1 MKNRTPLW
9 QRLAAVVWTACACIV
24 SASAQTDASTPPD
37 TARSVQLKTAMV
49 KTTRLVFVTKK
60 DTVIYDMDALGANK
74 NDMLGDVIAKMPGLE
89 LRDGVLFFKGRPVNR
104 LQVNGTDFVRGDTRK
119 GLENLPAYIIKNVKA
134 YESLTDQAK
143 ITGIDD
149 GEREQVVDVILKKE
163 YMNVWTGNADLGYGT
178 GDYWR
183 ARGFANTFTD
193 RMRVSLYGGLAN
205 TGEYQSVGANGDWSD
220 NGAGSSAGE
229 TVYKKPGTSFMW
241 RNRDKQEGAG
251 FFKVEGGLWY
261 DYKKHN
267 DRMGSEQETIL
278 DDGHR
283 YMVLERSVRST
294 DRSVGGN
301 LYFTWKPTDHTH
313 VEFGPH
319 YSYRDYRIRNRS
331 SEGWW
336 NSLDAAAF
344 PSPLDSLE
352 ATDPEGWPAGMADY
366 LQRGETLRADYKHD
380 YGHWFW
386 ATHRLTENNWRL
398 SVRNQ
403 FSWNDQHARQNSLN
417 AYEYFRTLSGAPDVQ
432 NRYVIGAG
440 RDLSSM
446 TFVDLNIPLKIFET
460 LRFTYGHTRNHY
472 TSDNDGFR
480 LDSLGGLYADPEAYL
495 AVFGTLPAQSGWQE
509 ATREGETTVDNTLTT
524 TKHWAEAY
532 LQYRKGGFYASLQN
546 CWRFTHD
553 VIDYVKAGY
562 EPEHL
567 TRQATEYVFH
577 TQLRYDTDSLGKYEL
592 RYFYSIDPHSLYS
605 ALSVPDKSDPLNIK
619 MGNTDLKNRRMHE
632 VSFKYDRTLRAKRFV
647 SADAR
652 WRYYKHYLVQRT
664 SYDPSSGVSVRQPST
679 VSGQWNAHAAL
690 TFSTPLDAEQH
701 LNFSVSG
708 RYDYTRSPYYSVA
721 TSGVPLQQ
729 TGNVNQLRG
738 NVKLNARYGKFFA
751 TFSALVGYT
760 RIDGTQEA
768 ASGLETWNNQ
778 IRLAAQYELPWDID
792 VRSQFTLRHFTGSGA
807 EGFDPTRCIWNATV
821 SKSLLRDK
829 NLTLQLELS
838 DLLNQR
844 DQSWAH
850 AFVGGR
856 SSGWT
861 DCVGRF
867 AMLHV
872 IYSFNTKR
880 R

>member
-1 MKNRTPLW
+1 MKHTYTLRKL
-9 QRLAAVVWTACACIV
+9 LIVVLWTACACIV
-24 SASAQTDASTPPD
+24 PLSAQTDAPTPPD
-37 TARSVQLKTAMV
+37 TARSVQLKTATV
-49 KTTRLVFVTKK
+49 RTTRLVFVTKK
-60 DTVIYDMDALGANK
+60 DTVVYDMDALGANK

-89 LRDGVLFFKGRPVNR
+89 LRDGVLFFKGRAVNR
-104 LQVNGTDFVRGDTRK
+104 LLVNGTDFVRGDTRK

-163 YMNVWTGNADLGYGT
+163 YLNTWTGNADLGYGT
-178 GDYWR
+178 DDYWR

-193 RMRVSLYGGLAN
+193 RMRVSLFGGLAN

-229 TVYKKPGTSFMW
+229 TTYKKPGASFMW

-267 DRMGSEQETIL
+267 TRSGYEQETIL
-278 DDGHR
+278 DEGHR
-283 YMVLERSVRST
+283 YSVSETGRRSL

-301 LYFTWKPTDHTH
+301 LYFTWKPTDQTH
-313 VEFGPH
+313 VEFGPR
-319 YSYRDYRIRNRS
+319 YSYRDYRVRNRS

-352 ATDPEGWPAGMADY
+352 AAGAEGWPAGMADY
-366 LQRGETLRADYKHD
+366 LLHNESQSAEHRHD

-403 FSWNDQHARQNSLN
+403 LSYSNRGDRQNWLK
-417 AYEYFRTLSGAPDVQ
+417 AYEKFRTLSGSPDVL
-432 NRYVIGAG
+432 NRYVVGAG
-440 RDLSSM
+440 SDFSSM
-446 TFVDLNIPLKIFET
+446 TFVDLNIPLKLFET
-460 LRFTYGHTRNHY
+460 LRFTYGHTRNRY
-472 TSDNDGFR
+472 TSDSDGFR
-480 LDSLGGLYADPEAYL
+480 LDTLGGLFADPEAYI
-495 AVFGTLPAQSGWQE
+495 AVFGTLPAQPGWQE
-509 ATREGETTVDNTLTT
+509 ATRENEITVENTGTT

-553 VIDYVKAGY
+553 VVDYEKAGY
-562 EPEHL
+562 EPQHL
-567 TRQATEYVFH
+567 TRRATEYVFH
-577 TQLRYDTDSLGKYEL
+577 AQLRYDTDSLGKYEL
-592 RYFYSIDPHSLYS
+592 RYFYTIDPHSLS
-605 ALSVPDKSDPLNIK
+605 NAITVPDMSDPLNIRL
-619 MGNTDLKNRRMHE
+619 GNPDLKNQRRHE

-652 WRYYKHYLVQRT
+652 WQYHKHYLMQRT
-664 SYDPSSGVSVRQPST
+664 TYDPSSGVSVRQPAT
-679 VSGQWNAHAAL
+679 VSGVWTARAAL
-690 TFSTPLDAEQH
+690 TFSTPLDAGQH

-708 RYDYTRSPYYSVA
+708 SYDYRHDLYYSVA
-721 TSGVPLQQ
+721 TSSAPLLQ
-729 TGNVNQLRG
+729 TADRHQLRG
-738 NVKLNARYGKFFA
+738 NARLNARYGKFFA
-751 TFSALVGYT
+751 TLSALVGYN
-760 RIDGTQEA
+760 RINSTQDA

-778 IRLAAQYELPWDID
+778 IRLSAQYELPWGID

-807 EGFDPTRCIWNATV
+807 EGFDPTRCIWNATM
-821 SKSLLRDK
+821 SKSLLRNK

-844 DQSWAH
+844 DQSWAN

-856 SSGWT
+856 NSGWV

-872 IYSFNTKR
+872 IYNFNTKKK
-880 R
+880 